1 MLADVQTD
9 KNTTSNTVSLEP
21 KTYRDAMSHYAGAV
35 QVVTTAGAAGRRGL
49 TLTAACSVSDN
60 PPTLLICLQKMH
72 EENLLFIKNGVF
84 AVNTLAG
91 SHQQL
96 ADAFSGR
103 IGLTQDERFELAQWD
118 IIDTGAPVLKGALA
132 AFDGRVTSVQEH
144 STHHVLFGEVV
155 GLRSNADE
163 EALIYLNRRYHTLEL

>member
-1 MLADVQTD
+1 MLDYVQTD
-9 KNTTSNTVSLEP
+9 KDVISNTLPVEP

-35 QVVTTAGAAGRRGL
+35 QLVTTAGTAGRRGL
-49 TLTAACSVSDN
+49 TLTASCSVSDN
-60 PPTLLICLQKMH
+60 PPTVLICLQKSH
-72 EENLLFIKNGVF
+72 PENQLFIENAVF

-103 IGLTQDERFELAQWD
+103 IGLTQDERFQLAEWD
-118 IIDTGAPVLKGALA
+118 VLETGAPTLKGALA
-132 AFDGRVTSVQEH
+132 VFDCRVVSVQDH

-155 GLRSNADE
+155 GLRSNGNE

>member
-1 MLADVQTD
+1 
-9 KNTTSNTVSLEP
+9 
-21 KTYRDAMSHYAGAV
+21 MSHYAGAV
-35 QVVTTAGAAGRRGL
+35 QIVTTAGSAGRRGL

-60 PPTLLICLQKMH
+60 PPTILICLQKIH
-72 EENLLFIKNGVF
+72 EENRLFIENGVF

-103 IGLTQDERFELAQWD
+103 IGLTQDERFELARWEVQV
-118 IIDTGAPVLKGALA
+118 TGAPILQGALA
-132 AFDGRVTSVQEH
+132 SFDCRVVSVQDH

-155 GLRSNADE
+155 GLHSMAEE
-163 EALIYLNRRYHTLEL
+163 EALVYLNRRYHTLEL

>member
-9 KNTTSNTVSLEP
+9 REITPNTMMVEP

-35 QVVTTAGAAGRRGL
+35 QLVTTAGIAGRRGL
-49 TLTAACSVSDN
+49 TLTASCSVSDS
-60 PPTLLICLQKMH
+60 PPTVLICLQKAH
-72 EENLLFIKNGVF
+72 PENRMFIENGVF

-103 IGLTQDERFELAQWD
+103 IGLSQDERFELAEWD
-118 IIDTGAPVLKGALA
+118 MMESGAPALKNALA
-132 AFDGRVTSVQEH
+132 VFDCRVTSVQEH
-144 STHHVLFGEVV
+144 STHYVLFGEVV
-155 GLRSNADE
+155 GLRSNGNDH
-163 EALIYLNRRYHTLEL
+163 ALIYLNRRYHTLEL